1 MPLYEYQCQECAE
14 TIEVVQRF
22 SDEPQTICPS
32 CGGALKKLISSPAI
46 RFKGSGFY
54 LTDYGKGT
62 AGPASRTGGG
72 SGGSDASSSSD
83 SSTSSSDSTKSD
95 STKSDSAKPDPGKT
109 DTAKSDAPKSSK
121 AAPSSSTTRESG
133 S

>member
-14 TIEVVQRF
+14 THEMLQKF

-32 CGGALKKLISSPAI
+32 CGGALRKLFSSPAI

-62 AGPASRTGGG
+62 SGPAAKADAGNGGG
-72 SGGSDASSSSD
+72 DSASSGAESSSAKSDSPKPGGAAASSKPDSAKSD
-83 SSTSSSDSTKSD
+83 SSK
-95 STKSDSAKPDPGKT
+95 
-109 DTAKSDAPKSSK
+109 AP
-121 AAPSSSTTRESG
+121 APSSGTRESG

>member
-32 CGGALKKLISSPAI
+32 CGGVLKKLISSPAI

-62 AGPASRTGGG
+62 AGPASRTAGGN
-72 SGGSDASSSSD
+72 GGSDASSANDSPAAPSD
-83 SSTSSSDSTKSD
+83 SAKSD
-95 STKSDSAKPDPGKT
+95 AAKSDSAKADSPKSDSS
-109 DTAKSDAPKSSK
+109 KSDAPKSS
-121 AAPSSSTTRESG
+121 ASPTTRDSG

>member
-14 TIEVVQRF
+14 TLEIVQRF

-32 CGGALKKLISSPAI
+32 CGGVLKKLISSPAI

-62 AGPASRTGGG
+62 SGPAARAAEGNGGG
-72 SGGSDASSSSD
+72 EAASAGSESSPAP
-83 SSTSSSDSTKSD
+83 SDSTRSDSAKTD
-95 STKSDSAKPDPGKT
+95 STKADSAKPD
-109 DTAKSDAPKSSK
+109 APKSS
-121 AAPSSSTTRESG
+121 PVSRGSSTTGDTG

>member
-14 TIEVVQRF
+14 TIEIVQRF

-32 CGGALKKLISSPAI
+32 CGGGLKKLISSPAI

-62 AGPASRTGGG
+62 AGPASKAAAN
-72 SGGSDASSSSD
+72 GGSDASSAND
-83 SSTSSSDSTKSD
+83 SSAASSDSTKSD
-95 STKSDSAKPDPGKT
+95 STKPDSSKTGSAK
-109 DTAKSDAPKSSK
+109 SEAPKSSP
-121 AAPSSSTTRESG
+121 ASQSSPATRDSG

>member
-14 TIEVVQRF
+14 TLEIVQRF

-32 CGGALKKLISSPAI
+32 CGGVLKKLISSPAI

-62 AGPASRTGGG
+62 AGPASRPTGGNG
-72 SGGSDASSSSD
+72 DSDASSAKDPSSA
-83 SSTSSSDSTKSD
+83 SSE
-95 STKSDSAKPDPGKT
+95 STKSDSAKPDSTKADST
-109 DTAKSDAPKSSK
+109 KSDATKSS
-121 AAPSSSTTRESG
+121 PSSQSSSATRDSG

>member
-32 CGGALKKLISSPAI
+32 CGGVLKKLISSPAI

-54 LTDYGKGT
+54 LTDYGR
-62 AGPASRTGGG
+62 AGQTKPAAEGSSSTGGDAK
-72 SGGSDASSSSD
+72 SGDSKPAKTESASTPATAASPAKSDKSS
-83 SSTSSSDSTKSD
+83 STKS
-95 STKSDSAKPDPGKT
+95 
-109 DTAKSDAPKSSK
+109 PKSS
-121 AAPSSSTTRESG
+121 E
-133 S
+133 

>member
-14 TIEVVQRF
+14 TLEILQRF

-32 CGGALKKLISSPAI
+32 CGGVLKKLISSPAI

-62 AGPASRTGGG
+62 AGPASKGAGGNGGG
-72 SGGSDASSSSD
+72 DPASTGSD
-83 SSTSSSDSTKSD
+83 SSSATSDSS
-95 STKSDSAKPDPGKT
+95 KSDSATPQSAGSDS
-109 DTAKSDAPKSSK
+109 AKADAPKSTTASAP
-121 AAPSSSTTRESG
+121 AARDSG

>member
-22 SDEPQTICPS
+22 SDAPQTICPS
-32 CGGALKKLISSPAI
+32 CGGVLKKLISSPAI

-62 AGPASRTGGG
+62 AGPGSRTAGGNGGG
-72 SGGSDASSSSD
+72 DASSANDSSAAPSD
-83 SSTSSSDSTKSD
+83 SAKSD
-95 STKSDSAKPDPGKT
+95 AAKSDSAKADSPKT
-109 DTAKSDAPKSSK
+109 DSSKSDAPKSSS
-121 AAPSSSTTRESG
+121 AAPASRDSG

>member
-14 TIEVVQRF
+14 THEIVQRF

-32 CGGALKKLISSPAI
+32 CGGVLKKLISSPAI

-62 AGPASRTGGG
+62 AGPASRVTGGN
-72 SGGSDASSSSD
+72 GGSDASSAND
-83 SSTSSSDSTKSD
+83 SSSAPSE
-95 STKSDSAKPDPGKT
+95 STKSDSAKPDSSKA
-109 DTAKSDAPKSSK
+109 DSAKSDAPKSSP
-121 AAPSSSTTRESG
+121 AAQSPSATRDSG

>member
-14 TIEVVQRF
+14 TIEIVQRY
-22 SDEPQTICPS
+22 SDVPQTICPS

-62 AGPASRTGGG
+62 AGPASKATGNG
-72 SGGSDASSSSD
+72 SSDASSGND
-83 SSTSSSDSTKSD
+83 SSAAPSD
-95 STKSDSAKPDPGKT
+95 STKSDSAKPDSSKSDSAKT
-109 DTAKSDAPKSSK
+109 DSAKSDAPKSSP
-121 AAPSSSTTRESG
+121 ASQSSPATRDSG

>member
-14 TIEVVQRF
+14 TLEVVQRF

-32 CGGALKKLISSPAI
+32 CGGVLKKLISSPAI

-62 AGPASRTGGG
+62 AGPTSRTPGGN
-72 SGGSDASSSSD
+72 GGSDAPSANDSSSASA
-83 SSTSSSDSTKSD
+83 SSDSTKSD
-95 STKSDSAKPDPGKT
+95 PAKPGASKT
-109 DTAKSDAPKSSK
+109 DSAKSDAPKSSS
-121 AAPSSSTTRESG
+121 APQSSPATRDSG

>member
-14 TIEVVQRF
+14 TLEIVQRF

-46 RFKGSGFY
+46 HFKGSGFY

-62 AGPASRTGGG
+62 SGPASRATGGN
-72 SGGSDASSSSD
+72 GGSDASSAGD
-83 SSTSSSDSTKSD
+83 SSSASAD
-95 STKSDSAKPDPGKT
+95 STKSDSAKPDSSKT
-109 DTAKSDAPKSSK
+109 DSAKSDAPKS
-121 AAPSSSTTRESG
+121 APASQSSPATRSSG

>member
-32 CGGALKKLISSPAI
+32 CGGALRKLISSPAI

-62 AGPASRTGGG
+62 AGPASRGAGGN
-72 SGGSDASSSSD
+72 GGSDSSSTSD
-83 SSTSSSDSTKSD
+83 SSAAASDSS
-95 STKSDSAKPDPGKT
+95 KSDSAKADSAKT
-109 DTAKSDAPKSSK
+109 DSAKTDSAKSDAPKTSTAS
-121 AAPSSSTTRESG
+121 PSSPATRDSG